1 MKEFTIHRSLLKELL
16 KDFGEKKLNPKGRI
30 GLTEAMASNE
40 IGKYVSKSK
49 Q

>member
-1 MKEFTIHRSLLKELL
+1 MKEFTIHRILLKEFL
-16 KDFGEKKLNPKGRI
+16 KDFGEKLNPKGRI

-40 IGKYVSKSK
+40 IGKYVGKSK